1 MTTDRIKKGW
11 ISNSGIIKSVVGL
24 FALARNDFAD
34 ISMFRDELSFR
45 LALELERVPSEET
58 LRQRLDLI
66 AKLNSRQTLLD
77 YAMRDLLRKVESFG
91 TVKIGKHKLIPL
103 DIDVAALLNPD
114 CKKEGIART
123 YHKIDGYAPIFA
135 YLGSEGYMLANELR
149 IGSQHSENGAVE
161 FLRRCLEQV
170 KALKIDLRQ
179 IVVRVDSGHD
189 DQKFIKV
196 LDEYGVKFIIKRN
209 LRREPRER
217 YLELG
222 KQYGAKQ
229 PSRDGKNVWHY
240 SWENVPI
247 DNTDE
252 LFDAEEQSMRGAMTM
267 VVAAIERQT
276 NVKTGEVFLFPEI
289 EIDSWWTNVDCTE
302 EECIAGYHDHGT
314 SEQFHSELKTDMN
327 IEKLPSGKFATNAL
341 ILNIAALAFNC
352 LRIMGQ
358 RFLDK
363 PQLLHREYKVA
374 RRRLRSV
381 MQDLIYIAGHANLID
396 ENHVHCFNQTQ
407 NDWLKI
413 LKLDKVKWENRALE
427 KMLPHVVTCHLHD
440 NDGSSDQHR
449 RIGSGNVNWQHI
461 KSLLM
466 QAPRLKCIQSE
477 VHPDLA
483 NASIKDL
490 CSDMKFFALD

>member
-1 MTTDRIKKGW
+1 MATRFKITQSREDLIATGGIAMVGALLNDNRGLASVDKLTTDRIKKGW

-24 FALARNDFAD
+24 FTLGRSDFVD

-58 LRQRLDLI
+58 FRQRLDLI
-66 AKLNSRQTLLD
+66 AKLNSQQTLLD

-91 TVKIGKHKLIPL
+91 TVKIGKYKLIPL

-196 LDEYGVKFIIKRN
+196 LAE
-209 LRREPRER
+209 
-217 YLELG
+217 
-222 KQYGAKQ
+222 YGAKQ
-229 PSRDGKNVWHY
+229 PSREGKNVWHY
-240 SWENVPI
+240 SWGNIPI
-247 DNTDE
+247 DKSDE
-252 LFDAEEQSMRGAMTM
+252 LFDAEEESMRGTMTM
-267 VVAAIERQT
+267 VVAATERQT
-276 NVKTGEVFLFPEI
+276 HAKTGEVFLFPEI
-289 EIDSWWTNVDCTE
+289 EIDSWWTNIDCTE

-358 RFLDK
+358 RFLNK

-381 MQDLIYIAGHANLID
+381 MQDLIYIACKVVKHAGYI
-396 ENHVHCFNQTQ
+396 
-407 NDWLKI
+407 WLSFGRG
-413 LKLDKVKWENRALE
+413 N
-427 KMLPHVVTCHLHD
+427 PHY
-440 NDGSSDQHR
+440 
-449 RIGSGNVNWQHI
+449 RIF
-461 KSLLM
+461 
-466 QAPRLKCIQSE
+466 
-477 VHPDLA
+477 
-483 NASIKDL
+483 KDL
-490 CSDMKFFALD
+490 YARC